1 MSTNKSM
8 ICILWRLRD
17 SNKYIDDLEDENDA
31 YKQHI
36 TAQMNYDTMQRNN
49 RWEEWLQTDILAS
62 MRKSHKDVGISMK
75 SSIITNGR
83 QDSFPNLVTLEP
95 NFGPK
100 SIHISTAR
108 DFEPTHDFQR
118 RSFYFNDPIISKVR
132 FI

>member
-49 RWEEWLQTDILAS
+49 R
-62 MRKSHKDVGISMK
+62 
-75 SSIITNGR
+75 
-83 QDSFPNLVTLEP
+83 
-95 NFGPK
+95 
-100 SIHISTAR
+100 
-108 DFEPTHDFQR
+108 
-118 RSFYFNDPIISKVR
+118 
-132 FI
+132 